1 MEVPAAGDA
10 MIPSLYLRITAYG
23 LAALLFGSIGWF
35 VNGDRWSA
43 RYEALIAGHA
53 QELADAQAKAKEAL
67 QAQLEQFENTSA
79 NNAKVIRDLQ
89 TQTDAAAADSARDR
103 DLVQRLLYAAAQ
115 GTPGPGAVPQAGH
128 QSPVAQAGQPQGTE
142 RLGNLL
148 IGTAD
153 ESRACARQLNALL
166 EELRPQL

>member
-1 MEVPAAGDA
+1 MT
-10 MIPSLYLRITAYG
+10 SLYLRIAAYG
-23 LAALLFGSIGWF
+23 SAALLCGYLGWAI
-35 VNGDRWSA
+35 NGTRWSA

-53 QELADAQAKAKEAL
+53 QELADAQTKAKEAL
-67 QAQLEQFENTSA
+67 QAQLEQFQATSQ

-103 DLVQRLLYAAAQ
+103 DLVQRLLHAAAQ
-115 GTPGPGAVPQAGH
+115 GTPGAGAMPQAGH
-128 QSPVAQAGQPQGTE
+128 QSPAAQAGQPQGTE

-153 ESRACARQLNALL
+153 ESRACARQLNALI
-166 EELRPQL
+166 EEMAPQL